1 MLNRKHPAYNRPH
14 ASITDEEIQHWSP
27 REWEEYREWRLIVVL
42 KRMVDEGMIEIIG
55 RDKNG
60 DPIYNLAPEPIQD
73 EEVNNLIAS
82 IEEE

>member
-14 ASITDEEIQHWSP
+14 AAITDEEIQHWSL

-42 KRMVDEGMIEIIG
+42 KRMVDEGMIEIID